1 VGFTPPV
8 TARRRN
14 DFFTHR
20 GGLQYNC
27 AMHPLSTQ
35 AIQLC
40 TAEACGPS
48 NILSTKL
55 ITKLLHACNTLCT
68 KTHGP
73 DNAGLQVICCKCNR
87 TKLHY
92 TAMLSVQYNRQA
104 PRPTTML
111 HNITFPYN
119 PSHTIPYTYIHPYI
133 IPYTYKTCDFYTCK
147 LHAPTLNISLSIQ
160 AFWASTCAPPLHFY
174 KLHLQLQ

>member
-27 AMHPLSTQ
+27 AMHSLSTQ

-40 TAEACGPS
+40 TAEACAHS

-55 ITKLLHACNTLCT
+55 VTKLLHACNTLRT

-73 DNAGLQVICCKCNR
+73 DNACLQVICYN
-87 TKLHY
+87 TVVALPHY
-92 TAMLSVQYNRQA
+92 TAMLSVQYNKQVR
-104 PRPTTML
+104 RPTTML

-119 PSHTIPYTYIHPYI
+119 PSHT

-160 AFWASTCAPPLHFY
+160 LSSVSKLLDKCICTCV
-174 KLHLQLQ
+174 QLPQTTLTIAM